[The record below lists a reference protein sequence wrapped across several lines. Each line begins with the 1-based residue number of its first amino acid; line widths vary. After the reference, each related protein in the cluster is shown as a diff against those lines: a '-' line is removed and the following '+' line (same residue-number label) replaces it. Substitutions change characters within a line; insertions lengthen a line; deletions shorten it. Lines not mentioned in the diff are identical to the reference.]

1 MKLLYLSGTLY
12 QAYGATLPFAHDDS
26 ARCVHFQRPGH
37 ILMYSQDTVIF
48 PIGISVPSDVVASSV
63 PKKIR
68 VDAGFVGSSKGG
80 QVSEYKFGPMEE
92 ARYHDFY
99 RRHRFALT
107 KCKGGWDAFRHPE
120 ILAMG
125 TVPRFAG
132 LAKAPPFTVPFI
144 PKSLLLQAE
153 EELRPYSKHL
163 EAVYNAT
170 VLQLLDHTRR
180 CLTAESMAARVL
192 RTMGLWPTKRPL
204 KLLYVTC
211 GFGYTGAGDGWQGPV
226 SIGLF
231 LGLQALLRE
240 VPGSR
245 IVDGPAMDPNP
256 AIWPEETE
264 HRSNFWYLARNH
276 DPWIHEEDLRQRM
289 YGYGFSYARRLSVKD
304 LASQAEREDVP
315 KALQR
320 REFDGII
327 YGKVGPAQGCEP
339 LPFYDDVQA
348 AGYPGEVRGR
358 VAFVYGGDFGLAEA
372 QRLPEQT
379 SGVTESNTEKTKSAR
394 RVVTSC
400 KFQFPVNDGEQGY
413 CDPFWKQFFKLW
425 RVRLKCWNCDEADAP
440 LRTQYWDEHFQQ
452 VWAGYPWSKGAE
464 QTGWGTSQMI
474 IVLRVL
480 NEEAEEHVTFKPRRC
495 VLPQLR
501 RGARA
506 FRRTFQVAPQEIQHF
521 VRSAC
526 EGLRGSSSR
535 GRLDAFDAAFVGDGR
550 SLLELRMEKASE
562 LRVAQWHVYR
572 KEQIV
577 MSVELQFAGEM
588 GSFEVWPGAQL
599 LSVELPAPLWVG
611 ADVIKALAAPTLAK
625 LVYQPPSQEELGRDP
640 VLVAEERST
649 HAVEPSKPPKDE
661 AIRAHEYRAA
671 VFLRKGQPVATLA
684 ELEAALCLS
693 EKRSLIP
700 PNEIRE
706 RWQTLA
712 ASALAW
718 SFDCLAQAAQP
729 GNQWQ
734 TQVLQMLCTCEIL
747 TRFEVAETFGAESMV
762 LRPFLRALS
771 HLGLGQYYQL
781 RKKPR
786 AAARF
791 LEQAA
796 NGQAQWVHPAILLN
810 LSSVHLLLKEPG
822 KALSCLC
829 QVVLALKNS
838 IGPLCPNSD
847 QVEGA
852 LEAAQTAVTQVL
864 GPIKEDQRQ
873 AALVEVDP
881 FGHGIDLGEEK
892 GRSLR
897 VVPGHLLDTPE
908 VSKSTVVQEAK
919 VPSTP
924 RRGLGR
930 HGLISK
936 EHLQGEEAFGY
947 EVDAAV
953 VRILLRAKALL
964 KPEAQAET
972 EAEAG
977 KKALEETLRKM
988 AAPGV
993 AKHYAKLKQVWPYWK
1008 SVTQDLG
1015 IGLVFRECLLLCFL
1029 HVACAL
1035 AQLSSK
1041 RVYDLWVVPSL
1052 REGLVLAIVLFGSKH
1067 PLALKLMNASRRLQP
1082 EVQHSD
1088 PPPKVQRPSM
1098 ARRTRSAKPREDSA
1112 GLERRAW
1119 DAARRD
1125 EWEVLKG

>member
-348 AGYPGEVRGR
+348 AGYPGER

-372 QRLPEQT
+372 QVARHARIL
-379 SGVTESNTEKTKSAR
+379 SGLGLVFFREIDVPDENFAWIPAR
-394 RVVTSC
+394 V
-400 KFQFPVNDGEQGY
+400 FPKACY

-440 LRTQYWDEHFQQ
+440 LRTQYWEHFQQ
-452 VWAGYPWSKGAE
+452 VWAGYPWSKGDQVEYLKPCWSGFLLLSFAML
-464 QTGWGTSQMI
+464 SQPQKLPI
-474 IVLRVL
+474 EELTLRCKFFAQHL
-480 NEEAEEHVTFKPRRC
+480 QKAEEHVTFKPRRC

-550 SLLELRMEKASE
+550 SLLELRM
-562 LRVAQWHVYR
+562 
-572 KEQIV
+572 
-577 MSVELQFAGEM
+577 
-588 GSFEVWPGAQL
+588 
-599 LSVELPAPLWVG
+599 
-611 ADVIKALAAPTLAK
+611 
-625 LVYQPPSQEELGRDP
+625 
-640 VLVAEERST
+640 
-649 HAVEPSKPPKDE
+649 
-661 AIRAHEYRAA
+661 
-671 VFLRKGQPVATLA
+671 
-684 ELEAALCLS
+684 
-693 EKRSLIP
+693 
-700 PNEIRE
+700 
-706 RWQTLA
+706 
-712 ASALAW
+712 
-718 SFDCLAQAAQP
+718 
-729 GNQWQ
+729 
-734 TQVLQMLCTCEIL
+734 
-747 TRFEVAETFGAESMV
+747 
-762 LRPFLRALS
+762 
-771 HLGLGQYYQL
+771 
-781 RKKPR
+781 
-786 AAARF
+786 
-791 LEQAA
+791 
-796 NGQAQWVHPAILLN
+796 
-810 LSSVHLLLKEPG
+810 
-822 KALSCLC
+822 
-829 QVVLALKNS
+829 
-838 IGPLCPNSD
+838 
-847 QVEGA
+847 
-852 LEAAQTAVTQVL
+852 
-864 GPIKEDQRQ
+864 
-873 AALVEVDP
+873 
-881 FGHGIDLGEEK
+881 
-892 GRSLR
+892 
-897 VVPGHLLDTPE
+897 
-908 VSKSTVVQEAK
+908 
-919 VPSTP
+919 
-924 RRGLGR
+924 
-930 HGLISK
+930 
-936 EHLQGEEAFGY
+936 
-947 EVDAAV
+947 
-953 VRILLRAKALL
+953 
-964 KPEAQAET
+964 
-972 EAEAG
+972 
-977 KKALEETLRKM
+977 
-988 AAPGV
+988 
-993 AKHYAKLKQVWPYWK
+993 
-1008 SVTQDLG
+1008 
-1015 IGLVFRECLLLCFL
+1015 
-1029 HVACAL
+1029 
-1035 AQLSSK
+1035 
-1041 RVYDLWVVPSL
+1041 
-1052 REGLVLAIVLFGSKH
+1052 
-1067 PLALKLMNASRRLQP
+1067 
-1082 EVQHSD
+1082 
-1088 PPPKVQRPSM
+1088 
-1098 ARRTRSAKPREDSA
+1098 
-1112 GLERRAW
+1112 
-1119 DAARRD
+1119 
-1125 EWEVLKG
+1125 